1 MVCSAAGEL
10 YFFVQLEEIMAKDGM
25 LKGKAAVVTGAGRG
39 IERAMALAM
48 AERIPQAFK
57 TSFTPLERTMDVFC
71 WDPI

>member
-1 MVCSAAGEL
+1 
-10 YFFVQLEEIMAKDGM
+10 MAKDGM